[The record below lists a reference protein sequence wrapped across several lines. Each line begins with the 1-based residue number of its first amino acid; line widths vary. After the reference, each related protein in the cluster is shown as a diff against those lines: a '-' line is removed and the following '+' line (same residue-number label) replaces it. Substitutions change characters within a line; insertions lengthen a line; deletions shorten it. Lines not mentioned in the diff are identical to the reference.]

1 MTPEQALDTLVVR
14 SASYAQMA
22 YEAYLRGV
30 ITAEELTALL
40 LSKFSYTNLMAMSLA
55 AQGVSAALSSLLG
68 EFIPPAASVL
78 PDSDSES
85 QKLRQGVQK
94 LVRKATGEKPEK
106 ARLRIERFARC
117 EALDTHR
124 VAYGEALESS
134 ALELGAAW
142 HAGEATEGKLPER
155 KRLVIGWRRRLHPGA
170 CELCGWL
177 ERDGYI
183 YPPERKMFHHKGC
196 RCTQELV
203 ASEHGRVWANQK
215 RKTAPLPAESQS
227 RYVVARG
234 QLATNID

>member
-1 MTPEQALDTLVVR
+1 MTPEEALDQIVAT
-14 SASYAQMA
+14 SADYAQA
-22 YEAYLRGV
+22 VYKAYLRGV
-30 ITAEELTALL
+30 ITAEEMAALLTA
-40 LSKFSYTNLMAMSLA
+40 KFSYANLMAASLA
-55 AQGVSAALSSLLG
+55 AQGVSAALSGLLG
-68 EFIPPAASVL
+68 TFVPPVAAAL
-78 PDSDSES
+78 PETDTETRR
-85 QKLRQGVQK
+85 LTPAVRT
-94 LVRKATGEKPEK
+94 LVELMLKERAQ
-106 ARLRIERFARC
+106 AVVRLERFARC
-117 EALDTHR
+117 EPLDTHR
-124 VAYGEALESS
+124 VAFGEALEVSVKN
-134 ALELGAAW
+134 LGAAW
-142 HAGEATEGKLPER
+142 TAEDASEGKLPER

-183 YPPERKMFHHKGC
+183 YPPERRMFHHKGC